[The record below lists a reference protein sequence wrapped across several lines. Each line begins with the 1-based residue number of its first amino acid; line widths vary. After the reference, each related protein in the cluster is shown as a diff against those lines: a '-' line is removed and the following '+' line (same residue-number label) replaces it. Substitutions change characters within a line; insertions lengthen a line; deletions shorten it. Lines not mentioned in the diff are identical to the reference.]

1 VHAYRSGPPLTRIA
15 VAARS
20 RAGAKHKS
28 NLDAYLI
35 SDFEAYRA
43 GDHAS
48 LCEQV
53 TGRAGVAL
61 AVLSGHFLDWNR
73 NPSQADRAAAQGF
86 KITRAAGDALA
97 ASFASAAPPLTDG
110 ELRGRLA
117 HAVTAA
123 GHAVAEAAH
132 DPRFID
138 TAASCT
144 LAIMARDRLEVIQAG
159 ETRAYRMR
167 DRRLE
172 WISVGVRHGGVD
184 ASRPPPLGVPAP
196 ALPPLYSYDLRLGD
210 TVVLC
215 SRGVAS
221 TLEERRIEGILLA
234 AASLEGAAQAMV
246 EEAGIQRSEHPL
258 TVVLAALLE

>member
-1 VHAYRSGPPLTRIA
+1 VHAYRSGPQPTRIA
-15 VAARS
+15 VAAQT

-43 GDHAS
+43 RDQVS
-48 LCEQV
+48 LCEAI
-53 TGRAGVAL
+53 TARAAVAL

-73 NPSQADRAAAQGF
+73 NPADADRAAAQGF
-86 KITRAAGDALA
+86 KIARVAGDALA
-97 ASFASAAPPLTDG
+97 ASFVAAAAPVTDD

-123 GHAVAEAAH
+123 GHGVAHAAR
-132 DPRFID
+132 DARFID

-144 LAIMARDRLEVIQAG
+144 LAVMARDRLEVVQAG

-172 WISVGVRHGGVD
+172 WISQGARYGGPPV
-184 ASRPPPLGVPAP
+184 SSPPLGVPAP
-196 ALPPLYSYDLRLGD
+196 ALPPLYSCDLRPGD

-215 SRGVAS
+215 SRGVAA
-221 TLEERRIEGILLA
+221 TLSPQRIEGILLA
-234 AASLEGAAQAMV
+234 AASLDGAAQAMIT
-246 EEAGIQRSEHPL
+246 EAGGFRSEHAL
-258 TVVLAALLE
+258 TVVLAAHLE